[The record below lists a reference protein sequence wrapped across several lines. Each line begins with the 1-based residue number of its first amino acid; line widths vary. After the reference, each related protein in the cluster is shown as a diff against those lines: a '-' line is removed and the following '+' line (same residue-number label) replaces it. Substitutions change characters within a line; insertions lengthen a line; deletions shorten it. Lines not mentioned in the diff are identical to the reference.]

1 MSKKII
7 PFNIELAKAGKPI
20 LTRVGQEVRI
30 LADNINDIRCLVC
43 AINLDNRE
51 IVQSYTING
60 YVDSEEKDTN
70 DFDLMIEVE
79 EKTVWVN
86 VYYRPDI
93 NVYSSEVF
101 LSENT
106 ALCAV
111 ADRNAKCIST
121 IKINHYE

>member
-7 PFNIELAKAGKPI
+7 PFNIGLAKAGKPI
-20 LTRVGQEVRI
+20 LTRVGREVRI
-30 LADNINDIRCLVC
+30 LADNINDIHCLVC
-43 AINLDNRE
+43 AINLDDRE

-60 YVDSEEKDTN
+60 YIDSNEKDTC
-70 DFDLMIEVE
+70 DDDLMIEVE

-101 LSENT
+101 LSEDT
-106 ALCAV
+106 ALCAIP
-111 ADRNAKCIST
+111 DKNTKCIST
-121 IKINHYE
+121 KKINHYE